1 AYWDVEPDPL
11 DPPTGAGAPPIIVIA
26 TTNDPATPYEW
37 GVALAEQLESGILVT
52 YRGEGHT
59 IYALGNNCIDDVVN
73 SYLLTLAL
81 PAEGTTCGN
90 GPPPPEGSQPGAEE
104 TAPSEGDA
112 TPTPPEDPDDEPDP
126 PATAAPG
133 SPTTGSDELGSTTW
147 YWVAAIGLLLVAVIL
162 LGVAYF
168 HTRNR
173 S

>member
-1 AYWDVEPDPL
+1 
-11 DPPTGAGAPPIIVIA
+11 
-26 TTNDPATPYEW
+26 
-37 GVALAEQLESGILVT
+37 
-52 YRGEGHT
+52 
-59 IYALGNNCIDDVVN
+59 VVN